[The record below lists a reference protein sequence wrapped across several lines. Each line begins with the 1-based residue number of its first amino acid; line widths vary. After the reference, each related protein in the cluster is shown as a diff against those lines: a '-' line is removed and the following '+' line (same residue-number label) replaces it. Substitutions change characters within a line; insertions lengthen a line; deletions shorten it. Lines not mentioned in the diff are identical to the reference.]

1 MEMKG
6 RSVIT
11 TLGVIVIA
19 TTVAVQARERSAA
32 DSVSTEALEPRF
44 TRVRLATGVELQ
56 VVESGPATGRP
67 VLFLHGYTDSWF
79 SFSRI
84 LGGLPRDVRA
94 IVPSQRGHGDSERPA
109 CCYTVDD
116 FARDAVALLDALG
129 VRQADVVGHSMGSII
144 AQRIA
149 AEHPARVGRLVLIG
163 ATPTGATPVVEEF
176 NVAVRAL
183 VDPIPDAFAREFQV
197 SAAYDSLPSQ
207 FLDRVVRESMKVPAH
222 VWRAALSGIIAPEA
236 RSDLARIEAPTVILW
251 GEQDAFFP
259 RAQQDILLAG
269 IPHAHLV
276 TFDRIGHSPHWE
288 DPERFLQKL
297 NEFLEEEAVS
307 VSGGQVPQ

>member
-1 MEMKG
+1 MKG

-11 TLGVIVIA
+11 ALGAIVIT
-19 TTVAVQARERSAA
+19 TTVAVQARERSASDA
-32 DSVSTEALEPRF
+32 TVSAEAIEPRF
-44 TRVRLATGVELQ
+44 TRVRVATGVELQ
-56 VVESGPATGRP
+56 VVESGPADGRP

-84 LGGLPRDVRA
+84 LGGLPHDVRA

-116 FARDAVALLDALG
+116 LARDAVALLDALG
-129 VRQADVVGHSMGSII
+129 IRQADVVGHSMGSMI

-149 AEHPARVGRLVLIG
+149 AEHPGRVRRLVLIG
-163 ATPTGATPVVEEF
+163 AATTGALPVVEEF
-176 NVAVRAL
+176 NTAVHSLA
-183 VDPIPDAFAREFQV
+183 DPIPDAFAREFQV
-197 SAAYDSLPSQ
+197 STAYDSLPSQ

-222 VWRAALSGIIAPEA
+222 VWRAALAGIIAPEA
-236 RSDLARIEAPTVILW
+236 RTDLAGIDAPTLILW

-259 RAQQDILLAG
+259 RAQQDLLVAG
-269 IPHAHLV
+269 ISNARLV

-288 DPERFLQKL
+288 DPERLLQKL
-297 NEFLEEEAVS
+297 NEFLEGEVVS
-307 VSGGQVPQ
+307 VSGGHVPQ